1 MIQSASPAPTPAP
14 TPRLA
19 GLPAL
24 TAVRG
29 ADGRLVVLHGGPDGW
44 SSPDRSRG

>member
-1 MIQSASPAPTPAP
+1 MFQSAAPTPTPAP

-19 GLPAL
+19 GLAAL

-29 ADGRLVVLHGGPDGW
+29 ADGRLVVLHG
-44 SSPDRSRG
+44 